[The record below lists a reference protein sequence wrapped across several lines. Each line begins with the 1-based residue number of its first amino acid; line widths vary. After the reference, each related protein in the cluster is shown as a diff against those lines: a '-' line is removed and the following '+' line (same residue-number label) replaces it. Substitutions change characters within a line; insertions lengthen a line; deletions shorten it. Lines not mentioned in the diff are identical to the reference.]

1 MPLSFDSS
9 YYLEQY
15 PDVKAAVDAG
25 TIESAEAHWEQY
37 GAEEGR
43 NPNAVFNT
51 EEYLA
56 ANPDVA
62 ASGMN
67 PLTHFLQYGAAEGR
81 APSDA
86 YQPIADGFDT
96 DAYLAA
102 NTDVAAAIESGAID
116 SAYEHWVLYGQFED
130 TREATYNGGT
140 PVTEITDPASG
151 ETSDLTKGA
160 EEITGTAGDD
170 TFNGVAS
177 ALSSARTLDA
187 GDAIDGG
194 EGNDTLNVDLQ
205 STFAGF
211 SGDGGLTN
219 VETVNL
225 SNEGTIGRTFNAT
238 GVEGVEQYNLTGG
251 VTLAGLESTDAAIA
265 LADKASGAV
274 SIGYTDEAVEG
285 DDDALSLSLE
295 NVGTVDDSETTDT
308 DEREAVAVTVKD
320 ASDNTDAVESLAL
333 DVTGDNVVG
342 LANVDATAITATGSG
357 NLDVDATGTALETF
371 DASAV
376 EGNVEAA
383 LTAATSLESVTTGAG
398 DDTVSVG
405 SASLASVS
413 TGAGDDTITADALR
427 VNASIDGGEG
437 DDRLNLSSTGTVQ
450 YAMAGIETLSLTG
463 GDLTFSAKNVS
474 GIETIES
481 SATQT
486 GAATFAGLGA
496 TDLSFDLAGVVGT
509 AKTPTITADQTGAS
523 TVNVVADADAEED
536 ETSNSSANLNLSKT
550 NAVQLN
556 VAEATTYSG
565 TINAGNATSIEAQID
580 GALTGA
586 AELNLGKATSAV
598 FNTGEEDSTVQLVAG
613 SLTDLNVTAGAG
625 FELTSDSDV
634 SSVEALTVDTAGEFD
649 ASTVATN
656 GFDAVNQVNLS
667 GTGQVTLADLGDEE
681 LEYGVTVNASGLTD
695 VTVDSTTTDAL
706 TIGAINV
713 GDGQSIEVN
722 AADVLGSVNLTSATV
737 ASEGSINVNVDGITG
752 AADLGDLT
760 ASDVTVDA
768 AGALGDLGVTGA
780 GNAVIIDADTA
791 TVTGSGLGQNFVSV
805 DATESAT
812 VTGGI
817 QGDEITVDNTTGGE
831 NAEFTLTGDLGG
843 DTFTVG
849 SAVAG
854 SIKATITD
862 FTVDGTDNDTL
873 SVSGNFGIIAADSG
887 SSATGLAAALAG
899 DDFDAVE
906 TAAFAGTSVSHN
918 VFEFDGS
925 TYVAVTDATAGF
937 GDGDVLVQ
945 LTGVTGVDDVNTL
958 GLTAA

>member
-67 PLTHFLQYGAAEGR
+67 PLTHFIEYGAAEGR

-160 EEITGTAGDD
+160 EEVTGTAGDD

-177 ALSSARTLDA
+177 ALSSARTLDV
-187 GDAIDGG
+187 GDSIDGG

-295 NVGTVDDSETTDT
+295 NVGTVEDSETDAT
-308 DEREAVAVTVKD
+308 ERDAVDVTVENVTG
-320 ASDNTDAVESLAL
+320 DNDAVESLAL

-357 NLDVDATGTALETF
+357 NLDVDAVGTALETF

-376 EGNVEAA
+376 EGNVDAD
-383 LTAATSLESVTTGAG
+383 LDLATSLESVTTGAG
-398 DDTVSVG
+398 DDTVSVD

-413 TGAGDDTITADALR
+413 TGAGDDTITASDLR

-437 DDRLNLSSTGTVQ
+437 DDRLNLSATGTVQ
-450 YAMAGIETLSLTG
+450 YAMAGIETLSLANT
-463 GDLTFSAKNVS
+463 DVLTFSAKNVS

-481 SATQT
+481 SVAQD

-496 TDLSFDLAGVVGT
+496 TDLNFELLGEVDSDTNT
-509 AKTPTITADQTGAS
+509 ATITADQTGAS

-536 ETSNSSANLNLSKT
+536 DTSVNDATLNLSKT

-556 VAEATTYSG
+556 VAEATQYGG

-580 GALTGA
+580 GALTGD

-598 FNTGEEDSTVQLVAG
+598 FTTGEDDSTVQLVAG
-613 SLTDLNVTAGAG
+613 NLTDLNVTAGAG
-625 FELTSDSDV
+625 FELATDSDV

-649 ASTVATN
+649 AATN
-656 GFDAVNQVNLS
+656 SINFDAVNQVNLS
-667 GTGQVTLADLGDEE
+667 GTGQVTLADLGATD
-681 LEYGVTVNASGLTD
+681 LEYGVTVNASGLTNTD
-695 VTVDSTTTDAL
+695 GKDDAL
-706 TIGAINV
+706 TIGNIDA
-713 GDGQSIEVN
+713 GEGQSIEVN
-722 AADVLGSVNLTSATV
+722 AADVLGSVTLTSAEV
-737 ASEGSINVNVDGITG
+737 ASTDGDLTGSINVNVDGITG
-752 AADLGDLT
+752 AADLGTLT
-760 ASDVTVDA
+760 ASDVTVEA
-768 AGALGDLGVTGA
+768 GGALGNLGVDA
-780 GNAVIIDADTA
+780 DNAVTITADTA

-805 DATESAT
+805 TASESAT

-817 QGDEITVDNTTGGE
+817 QADTITAVGSAGDNAV
-831 NAEFTLTGDLGG
+831 AEFTLTGDLGV
-843 DTFTVG
+843 DTFGVSTTSG
-849 SAVAG
+849 ATL
-854 SIKATITD
+854 ATITD
-862 FTVDGTDNDTL
+862 FSAGEDVLTVSGFVTDNADDAVTDALSAALGVASVDGTDVMAFSGFDYDGGADGATQTTTVYGYNDAVYAVADDDTVIQL
-873 SVSGNFGIIAADSG
+873 AGVNTADLGTGN
-887 SSATGLAAALAG
+887 ALA
-899 DDFDAVE
+899 
-906 TAAFAGTSVSHN
+906 
-918 VFEFDGS
+918 
-925 TYVAVTDATAGF
+925 
-937 GDGDVLVQ
+937 
-945 LTGVTGVDDVNTL
+945 
-958 GLTAA
+958 